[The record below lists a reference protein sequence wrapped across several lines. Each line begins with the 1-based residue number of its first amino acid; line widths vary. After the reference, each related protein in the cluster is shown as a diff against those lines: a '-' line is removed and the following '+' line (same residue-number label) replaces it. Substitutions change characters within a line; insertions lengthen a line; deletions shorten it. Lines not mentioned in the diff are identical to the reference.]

1 MSRRQTLPPMNL
13 SFNWLGDYVDHGLTP
28 DELAALLTMT
38 GLEVDDVKPTGPPL
52 EGVVVGYVLSA
63 ERHPDADRLRV
74 CSVRLAE
81 GEEPVQIVCGAPNV
95 AAGQHVPVA
104 TVGTRLM
111 LPGKDGKLGE
121 VTIKKGKIR
130 GQVSNGMICAEDE
143 LGLGGDH
150 AGILVLDETARVG
163 EPMGDYLARAG
174 TSDFTIDVSLTPNR
188 PDATGHIGV
197 ARDIA
202 ALTEMPLML
211 PTVDV
216 PSEGGEAAEKI
227 QIAID
232 APDVASRFVCF
243 VIEGVTV
250 GESPEWMQDR
260 LRAIGLRPISNVVD
274 VTNYVMHAT
283 GQPMHAYDLDRVQGT
298 IRIDA
303 ARVGEKVVTLDD
315 QERALSLGCAVIRD
329 DSGPIGIGG
338 IMGGASTEVSES
350 TTQIALEVACFDP
363 STIRR
368 AAKALGLSTDASYRF
383 ERGVDP
389 TGQARAGA
397 WAASLIADLANG
409 SVVSGYAYA
418 DGKPFEPTVITLR
431 PERMR
436 ALVGADIETDDA
448 LRLLEAIG
456 FVRQDRDT
464 GSALGTF
471 ADNLMAGAGTIEAAH
486 DATDGIALVVP
497 SWRPDVTREVDVIE
511 EVLRLWGFDRVP
523 MPPRIAIPTASPLPN
538 PIPVIRRKT
547 RDALVGMGFREAYA
561 NSMLPADVADAF
573 VPRHPSLG
581 RDGEAVATRNPI
593 SQEMA
598 VLRPSLLP
606 GILAIAGHNQ
616 RNGHADQR
624 WFEIG
629 TAMRKTEPHG
639 GQTVAG
645 YTEREH
651 VLLFQMGR
659 AQAAEWSA
667 KERAADF
674 FDLKGAVLGLLASLG
689 LSDVREDAVYQPES
703 FADYR
708 LDLKVGKKAAGFV
721 APVSPAHMKRFDVDG
736 PAFYAEL
743 AWDTIAQIAAT
754 KLTPTFEPFS
764 RFPSV
769 ERDLALVVASDV
781 AAGDVAQ
788 TIRQRGGKLLT
799 DVSLFDV
806 YEGDRIAAG
815 TKSLAFALRFSAD
828 RTLRD
833 ADIDKAIA
841 NVIRGAAQ
849 VHAAELRA

>member
-1 MSRRQTLPPMNL
+1 MNL
-13 SFNWLGDYVDHGLTP
+13 SYSWLSDYVDHGLTP

-38 GLEVDDVKPTGPPL
+38 GLEVDDVTPTGPSL

-63 ERHPDADRLRV
+63 EPHPNADRLRV

-81 GEEPVQIVCGAPNV
+81 GEEPVGIVCGAPNV
-95 AAGQHVPVA
+95 AAGQFVPVA

-111 LPGKDGKLGE
+111 LPNKDGEPGE
-121 VTIKKGKIR
+121 VEIKKGKIR
-130 GQVSNGMICAEDE
+130 GQVSMGMICAEDE

-150 AGILVLDETARVG
+150 DGILVLVETARVG
-163 EPMGDYLARAG
+163 EPMSEYLARAG
-174 TSDFTIDVSLTPNR
+174 SSDFTIDVSLTPNR

-202 ALTEMPLML
+202 ALTEMPLNL
-211 PTVDV
+211 PDVDV
-216 PSEGGEAAEKI
+216 PSEGGEAAGKV

-232 APDVASRFVCF
+232 DAGVASRFACY
-243 VIEGVTV
+243 VIEGVTA
-250 GESPEWMQDR
+250 GDSPTWMQDR

-274 VTNYVMHAT
+274 VTNFVMHAT
-283 GQPMHAYDLDRVQGT
+283 GQPMHAYDLDKVQGA
-298 IRIDA
+298 IRIGA
-303 ARVGEKVVTLDD
+303 AQGGETVTTLDG
-315 QERALSLGCAVIRD
+315 QERTLPQGAAVIRD

-338 IMGGASTEVSES
+338 VMGGASTEVSES
-350 TTQIALEVACFDP
+350 TKRIALEIAYFDP

-389 TGQARAGA
+389 TGQAQAGA
-397 WAASLIADLANG
+397 WAASLIAELAGG
-409 SVVSGYAYA
+409 SVASGYAHVEA
-418 DGKPFEPTVITLR
+418 APFEPTVVTLR

-456 FVRQDRDT
+456 FERADRDT

-471 ADNLMAGAGTIEAAH
+471 ADNLLAGAGTVEAAH

-497 SWRPDVTREVDVIE
+497 PWRPDVTREVDVIE

-523 MPPRIAIPTASPLPN
+523 MPARIAIPTASPRPN
-538 PIPVIRRKT
+538 PIPVVRRRT
-547 RDALVGMGFREAYA
+547 RDALVGMGFREVYA
-561 NSMLPADVADAF
+561 NSMLPADVAQAF
-573 VPRHPSLG
+573 VPRHPALG
-581 RDGEAVATRNPI
+581 KEGEAVATRNPI

-606 GILAIAGHNQ
+606 GVLAIASHNQ

-629 TAMRKTEPHG
+629 TAMRKNDPHG
-639 GQTVAG
+639 GQVVAG
-645 YTEREH
+645 YNEREH
-651 VLLFQMGR
+651 LLLFQTGK

-667 KERAADF
+667 GERAADF

-689 LSDVREDAVYQPES
+689 LDSVREDAVYEPES

-708 LDLKVGKKAAGFV
+708 LDLKVEKKAVGFV
-721 APVSPAHMKRFDVDG
+721 APVPSAHLKRFDVDG

-743 AWDTIAQIAAT
+743 AWDTIAQIAAQ
-754 KLTPTFEPFS
+754 KLTPAFEPFS

-769 ERDLALVVASDV
+769 ERDLAFVVASDV
-781 AAGDVAQ
+781 AAGDVAT
-788 TIRQRGGKLLT
+788 TIRQRGGKLLA

-806 YEGDRIAAG
+806 YEGKNVAPG
-815 TKSLAFALRFSAD
+815 TKSLAFALRFSSD

-833 ADIDKAIA
+833 KDIDKAVA
-841 NVIRGAAQ
+841 GVVRGAAQ
-849 VHAAELRA
+849 VHGAELRA

>member
-1 MSRRQTLPPMNL
+1 MNL
-13 SFNWLGDYVDHGLTP
+13 SYNWLGDYVDHGLTP

-38 GLEVDDVKPTGPPL
+38 GLEVDDVTPTGPSL
-52 EGVVVGYVLSA
+52 EGVVVGYVVSA
-63 ERHPDADRLRV
+63 EQHPNADRLRV

-111 LPGKDGKLGE
+111 LPSKDGELSE
-121 VTIKKGKIR
+121 VEIKKGKIR

-143 LGLGGDH
+143 LGLGADH
-150 AGILVLDETARVG
+150 DGILVLSDDARLG
-163 EPMGDYLARAG
+163 EPLSDYFARAG
-174 TSDFTIDVSLTPNR
+174 SSDFTIDVSLTPNR

-202 ALTEMPLML
+202 ALTEMPLNL

-216 PSEGGEAAEKI
+216 PNEGGEASENV
-227 QIAID
+227 QIGID
-232 APDVASRFVCF
+232 SADVASRFVCF

-250 GESPEWMQDR
+250 GDSPEWMQDR

-283 GQPMHAYDLDRVQGT
+283 GQPMHAYDLDRVQGA
-298 IRIDA
+298 IRIDTA
-303 ARVGEKVVTLDD
+303 KGGEAVTTLDD
-315 QERALSLGCAVIRD
+315 QKRTLPTGAAVIRD
-329 DSGPIGIGG
+329 DSGVIGIGG
-338 IMGGASTEVSES
+338 IMGGASTEVGES
-350 TTQIALEVACFDP
+350 TTRIALEIACFDP

-397 WAASLIADLANG
+397 WAASMIAELAG
-409 SVVSGYAYA
+409 GTVASGYAHVETQA
-418 DGKPFEPTVITLR
+418 FQPTVVTLR

-436 ALVGADIETDDA
+436 ALVGADIETDEA
-448 LRLLEAIG
+448 LQLLEAIG
-456 FVRQDRDT
+456 FTRADRDT

-471 ADNLMAGAGTIEAAH
+471 AEGLMAGAGTVEAAH

-497 SWRPDVTREVDVIE
+497 PWRPDTTREVDVIE

-523 MPPRIAIPTASPLPN
+523 MPARIAIPTASPRPN
-538 PIPVIRRKT
+538 PIPVVRRKT
-547 RDALVGMGFREAYA
+547 RDALVGMGFREVYA
-561 NSMLPADVADAF
+561 NSMLPADIAEAF
-573 VPRHPSLG
+573 VPRHAALG
-581 RDGEAVATRNPI
+581 KDGDAVATRNPI

-606 GILAIAGHNQ
+606 GVLAIAGHNQ
-616 RNGHADQR
+616 RNGHTDQR

-639 GQTVAG
+639 GQYVAG
-645 YTEREH
+645 YSEREH
-651 VLLFQMGR
+651 LLLFQTGK
-659 AQAAEWSA
+659 AQTSEWSA
-667 KERAADF
+667 KERASDF

-689 LSDVREDAVYQPES
+689 LDDVREDAVYQPEP
-703 FADYR
+703 FATYR
-708 LDLKVGKKAAGFV
+708 LDLKVGRKAVGFV
-721 APVSPAHMKRFDVDG
+721 APVPSPHMKRFDVDG

-754 KLTPTFEPFS
+754 KLAATFEPFS

-769 ERDLALVVASDV
+769 ERDLAFVVASDV

-806 YEGDRIAAG
+806 YEGDRIAEG

-841 NVIRGAAQ
+841 NVVRGAEQ